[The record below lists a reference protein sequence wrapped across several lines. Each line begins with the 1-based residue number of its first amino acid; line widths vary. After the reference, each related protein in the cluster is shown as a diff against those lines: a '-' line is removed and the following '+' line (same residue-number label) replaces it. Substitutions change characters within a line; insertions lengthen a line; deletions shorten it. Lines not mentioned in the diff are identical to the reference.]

1 MYALTLDTET
11 DTYNHGNPFDDR
23 NKLVCFSLKEDGK
36 PAKAFKWATP
46 RVEYLQDLIDV
57 ADIIV
62 GFNFK
67 FDYHWFNKVGVQLDG
82 KRIWDCQT
90 AAYILSHQRSI
101 FPSLDSVLAHY
112 NLASKLDVVKLEYWD
127 KGITT
132 SDIPW
137 PILRDYA
144 AGDADRTERVFRL
157 QWEEATPAQ
166 RALILLDG
174 MDLHVLREMEDNG
187 ILYDKELCEQ
197 RAIDLDAKIR
207 DAEEKLSQIY
217 PHIPINFRSNDHL
230 SAFLYGGKIDQHI
243 KVHDGFYKTG
253 LKKNQPKYKN
263 DIIVHNLPALYKPL
277 PGSELKKD
285 GYFATNEP
293 TLRMLKGNPK
303 IVNMILDLAK
313 LEKVNGTYYKGIPK
327 ISQEMHW
334 TGNILHSNFNQTQTA
349 TGRLSS
355 SKPNQQNFAGDI
367 LDIFI
372 TRYGE

>member
-1 MYALTLDTET
+1 MNVLILDTET

-23 NKLVCFSLKEDGK
+23 NKLVCFSLKRDRK
-36 PAKAFKWATP
+36 PAKAFKWTP
-46 RVEYLQDLIDV
+46 DRVGYLQGLIDA
-57 ADIIV
+57 ADLIV

-67 FDYHWFNKVGVQLDG
+67 FDYHWLHKHGVNLDG

-90 AAYILSHQRSI
+90 ADYILSHQRNI
-101 FPSLDSVLAHY
+101 FPSLDSVLTSY
-112 NLASKLDVVKLEYWD
+112 DLASKLDIVKLEYWD
-127 KGITT
+127 QGITT
-132 SDIPW
+132 SAIPW
-137 PILRDYA
+137 VVLRSYA
-144 AGDADRTERVFRL
+144 TGDADRTERVFRL
-157 QWEEATPAQ
+157 QWKEATPAQ

-187 ILYDKELCEQ
+187 ILYNKELCEQ
-197 RAIDLDAKIR
+197 RSLELDDKIR
-207 DAEEKLSQIY
+207 EAEEKLSQIY

-230 SAFLYGGKIDQHI
+230 SSFLYGGQIEQPI

-253 LKKNQPKYKN
+253 LKKGQPKYKN

-285 GYFATNEP
+285 GYYATNEP

-327 ISQEMHW
+327 ISQEMNW

-355 SKPNQQNFAGDI
+355 SKP
-367 LDIFI
+367 
-372 TRYGE
+372 